1 MCVALLCSP
10 ALCFAGSVQPA
21 DKKKNWS
28 SFLDDDNG
36 KAAQTTS
43 SQSQRVS
50 SASLEGLTQ
59 SQAGDVMTQ
68 DHIQD
73 QLKGSGSLRDS
84 SESDSSEPDATELSL
99 RQRASGYAEPKTK
112 AAQTGTTTQQSL
124 TEQRSQQ
131 TRSLSSTAALPHPAD
146 MPYSAS
152 SLSNSA
158 MGVSSV
164 GVSEA
169 NFPSTNAG
177 VTGLSQTGLSQSQ
190 RAVTQPQGE
199 SLSQLPESA
208 SRSVAEGLPAD
219 WDWEGYLRLNP
230 DVATAVGTDA
240 ASAKLHWLT
249 WGQAEKRPYKVSAQP
264 FRPSL
269 N

>member
-59 SQAGDVMTQ
+59 SQIGDGMTQ

-112 AAQTGTTTQQSL
+112 ASQTGTTTQQSL
-124 TEQRSQQ
+124 TEQRSQHAH
-131 TRSLSSTAALPHPAD
+131 SLSITAALSHPAD

-152 SLSNSA
+152 SL
-158 MGVSSV
+158 
-164 GVSEA
+164 
-169 NFPSTNAG
+169 
-177 VTGLSQTGLSQSQ
+177 
-190 RAVTQPQGE
+190 
-199 SLSQLPESA
+199 
-208 SRSVAEGLPAD
+208 
-219 WDWEGYLRLNP
+219 
-230 DVATAVGTDA
+230 
-240 ASAKLHWLT
+240 
-249 WGQAEKRPYKVSAQP
+249 
-264 FRPSL
+264 
-269 N
+269 